1 MNQINHSIPS
11 NRLSAPSRRLSVAV
25 WQTWGYFVA
34 FIALGLVSASLG
46 PTLTAL
52 AQQTRSTLAAAS
64 FLFTGRS
71 FGYLLGSLQGG
82 RLYDRMSGHP
92 LMAGVLL
99 TIALI
104 MFAVPLV
111 PALWLL
117 AAMLLLLGAAE
128 GALDVG
134 GNALLCWVHGARVGP
149 YMNGLHFFF
158 GVGAFLS
165 PIIISQLTLLSGDI
179 IWPYWTLAL
188 LILPV
193 AAWLWRVPSPLPAA
207 AAPGDAPGVRAPAT
221 RLSGSAARLLLVL
234 IAAFF
239 FLYTG
244 AETGF
249 GGWVFTY
256 TVRLGLGSETTAA
269 YLNSLFWGSLT
280 LGRLLSIPLAAHV
293 APRAMLWGDLVGCL
307 VGIGLIVFW
316 PTSSLLLWVG
326 TFVFGFSMA
335 SIFPTVLSFA
345 ERRLAI
351 TGRVTGWFFVGASA
365 GSMAL
370 PRIIGQLFEAIGPRV
385 TMHTIMVDIIAATA
399 VWALL
404 TFFAT
409 RAAKAATTDR

>member
-1 MNQINHSIPS
+1 M
-11 NRLSAPSRRLSVAV
+11 
-25 WQTWGYFVA
+25 A

-52 AQQTRSTLAAAS
+52 AHQTRSTLAAAS

-71 FGYLLGSLQGG
+71 LGYLLGSLQGG
-82 RLYDRMSGHP
+82 RLYDHMRGHP
-92 LMAGVLL
+92 LMASVLL
-99 TIALI
+99 TMALI

-117 AAMLLLLGAAE
+117 ALMLLILGTAE

-134 GNALLCWVHGARVGP
+134 GNTLLCWVHGARVGP

-165 PIIISQLTLLSGDI
+165 PIIISRLTLVSGEI
-179 IWPYWTLAL
+179 VWPYWTLAL

-193 AAWLWRVPSPLPAA
+193 AAWLWRVPSPLPATA
-207 AAPGDAPGVRAPAT
+207 QRDAPGAPAPAT
-221 RLSGSAARLLLVL
+221 RLGGSAARLLLVL
-234 IAAFF
+234 IATFF

-280 LGRLLSIPLAAHV
+280 LSRLLSIPLAAHV
-293 APRAMLWGDLVGCL
+293 TPRAMLWGDLAGCL
-307 VGIGLIVFW
+307 VGISLIVFW
-316 PTSSLLLWVG
+316 PASPLLLWAG
-326 TFVFGFSMA
+326 TFIFGFSMA

-351 TGRVTGWFFVGASA
+351 TGQITGWFFVGASA
-365 GSMAL
+365 GSMTL
-370 PRIIGQLFEAIGPRV
+370 PRIIGQLFEAIGPRM
-385 TMHTIMVDIIAATA
+385 TMRTIMIDIAAATA

-404 TFFAT
+404 TFCTT
-409 RAAKAATTDR
+409 RAAKDATTGR